1 MEAFFIGE
9 ISMFAGNFA
18 PRNWAFCD
26 GTLLSV
32 SQYTALFSILGTTYG
47 GDGRTT
53 FGLPN
58 LKGRVP
64 IHEGTGPGL
73 STFRLG
79 QKGGAE
85 YITLNNSLIPSH
97 NHTVSATLNFR
108 NEAGDE
114 TSPAAGS
121 LAIAPSTTQMYHA
134 DGPSPNSALHPDT
147 IDIGSANVGASASY
161 GNRGPFVAVNYI
173 ICLAGTYPSR
183 S

>member
-1 MEAFFIGE
+1 MEAMFIGE

-26 GTLLSV
+26 GSLLAV
-32 SQYTALFSILGTTYG
+32 SQYAALFSILGTTYG

-79 QKGGAE
+79 QVGGAE
-85 YITLNNSLIPSH
+85 YITLNTAVMPA
-97 NHTVSATLNFR
+97 HTHAVGATLNFR
-108 NEAGDE
+108 NEVGDE
-114 TSPAAGS
+114 TSPSDGS
-121 LAIAPSTTQMYHA
+121 LAVATGTNQIYHA
-134 DGPSPNSALHPDT
+134 DGPTSSTFNSGT
-147 IDIGSANVGASASY
+147 ITGSASNVGSNSPY
-161 GNRGPFVAVNYI
+161 SNRGPFVAVNYI